1 MAITPGPW
9 RFDGRRW
16 IRDAAGIGVLRVQIG
31 ASTDD
36 ARAAAAAPA
45 LLEALKLAESF
56 MAGFEGDEM
65 QDGIDERLATIR
77 AAILAAEPYEVSP
90 GATTNTGGTP

>member
-77 AAILAAEPYEVSP
+77 AAMAAAEPDQVTHD
-90 GATTNTGGTP
+90 ATSNGGPA

>member
-9 RFDGRRW
+9 HYDGRRW
-16 IRDAAGIGVLRVQIG
+16 IRDAGGIGVLRVQLG
-31 ASTDD
+31 ANPDNV
-36 ARAAAAAPA
+36 RCAAAAPA
-45 LLEALKLAESF
+45 LLAALKIAESF

-77 AAILAAEPYEVSP
+77 AAMAAAEPDQVTHD
-90 GATTNTGGTP
+90 ATSNGGPA

>member
-1 MAITPGPW
+1 MVITRGPW
-9 RFDGRRW
+9 HFDGRRW
-16 IRDAAGIGVLRVQIG
+16 IRDAAGIGVLRVQIN
-31 ASTDD
+31 ANPDD
-36 ARAAAAAPA
+36 ARCAAAAPA

-56 MAGFEGDEM
+56 MAGFEGDER

-77 AAILAAEPYEVSP
+77 AAILAAEPYEVWP